1 VEVTELRLT
10 VGECTGGVQELL
22 VEPIPD
28 EEGQRPFGGELRCKR
43 VERLRDFERTAI
55 LGLFGVALRGAA
67 TESTPGDVPAF
78 LCAKR
83 GWHLRPRPH
92 VVAVRAVEVQRPAHD
107 VGMELEEGIDR
118 IPARRAV
125 VPRLVLF
132 EQIRRKVFDPRH
144 ASDGRRAATGRQR
157 FMRKTNQN
165 RGCAATGL
173 SSWRSQP
180 GCRSR
185 MIAQLG
191 RDGWPVLARMFLAP
205 RRGPGR
211 TAGLRAE
218 QRNAEST

>member
-1 VEVTELRLT
+1 MEVTELRLT
-10 VGECTGGVQELL
+10 VGERTGGVEELL
-22 VEPIPD
+22 VEPVPD

-43 VERLRDFERTAI
+43 FERLRDFERTAI

-165 RGCAATGL
+165 RGCAF
-173 SSWRSQP
+173 SRS
-180 GCRSR
+180 
-185 MIAQLG
+185 
-191 RDGWPVLARMFLAP
+191 DGTVVLEESARMPVADD
-205 RRGPGR
+205 RAAGPGR
-211 TAGLRAE
+211 MARAGSDVSRAAARAWTHSRTAR
-218 QRNAEST
+218 